1 MAGGRISSRVAARV
15 YRHGDRFYL
24 TGAGA
29 TSCVGWHREGG
40 EWVSA
45 PDAVPAGAER
55 VGIEDLPEE
64 LREELLAFATRAEV
78 MGAAARQ
85 LGN

>member
-1 MAGGRISSRVAARV
+1 MTARV

-29 TSCVGWHREGG
+29 TTCVAWRRQGE
-40 EWVSA
+40 EWVSSPESL
-45 PDAVPAGAER
+45 PDGAEK
-55 VGIEDLPEE
+55 VAFQDLPED

-78 MGAAARQ
+78 MGAAVRQ

>member
-1 MAGGRISSRVAARV
+1 MAARV
-15 YRHGDRFYL
+15 YRHGGRFYL

-29 TSCVGWHREGG
+29 TSCVGWRKEGE

-45 PDAVPAGAER
+45 PDALPADAER
-55 VGIEDLPEE
+55 VGIEDLPVE

-78 MGAAARQ
+78 MGATARQ

>member
-1 MAGGRISSRVAARV
+1 MAARV

-29 TSCVGWHREGG
+29 TTCVGWRREGG

-45 PDAVPAGAER
+45 PETLPDGAEKAA
-55 VGIEDLPEE
+55 IPDLPVE

-78 MGAAARQ
+78 MGAAVRH
-85 LGN
+85 LGH

>member
-1 MAGGRISSRVAARV
+1 VAAQV

-29 TSCVGWHREGG
+29 TSCVGWRRDG
-40 EWVSA
+40 EAWVSA
-45 PDAVPAGAER
+45 PDTLPAQAQR
-55 VGIEDLPEE
+55 VGVRDLPVE

>member
-1 MAGGRISSRVAARV
+1 MAARV

-29 TSCVGWHREGG
+29 TSCVGWRHEGG
-40 EWVSA
+40 KWASA
-45 PDAVPAGAER
+45 PDTLPSGAER
-55 VGIEDLPEE
+55 VGIEDLPVE

-78 MGAAARQ
+78 MGAAARRP
-85 LGN
+85 GN

>member
-1 MAGGRISSRVAARV
+1 MAARV
-15 YRHGDRFYL
+15 FRHGDRFYL

-29 TSCVGWHREGG
+29 TSCVGWRPEGG

-45 PDAVPAGAER
+45 PDTLPADAER
-55 VGIEDLPEE
+55 VGLEALPVE

-85 LGN
+85 PGH